1 MKSPI
6 YIDKKP
12 KPSLRWGLSLLAVAA
27 VAAAVAYHDGGGRQ
41 ERQTVTLARVPPAG
55 AADLPTARSGA
66 QAAAAAPAPL
76 PSETRAQQFD
86 RLARGTPAEALEA
99 VKLLRACDVLDLAKR
114 ERENHIAEGETVPA
128 QLDAWAGA
136 ADSCDGFAGAQK
148 AQAIPLALKA
158 AQAGVPGAFG
168 ELRRLEAQSFKQDGM
183 EDPRIAAALPA
194 IWDAYVKVADPGA
207 LLEKSMQEDGSMCLD
222 PPACSNVNPYQSLVH
237 WTAYVDTGASKTV
250 AANGDT
256 VTPRYAATL
265 GPDQAQAQ
273 AAIAEGH
280 TLYAN
285 RSVK

>member
-136 ADSCDGFAGAQK
+136 AD
-148 AQAIPLALKA
+148 
-158 AQAGVPGAFG
+158 
-168 ELRRLEAQSFKQDGM
+168 
-183 EDPRIAAALPA
+183 
-194 IWDAYVKVADPGA
+194 
-207 LLEKSMQEDGSMCLD
+207 
-222 PPACSNVNPYQSLVH
+222 
-237 WTAYVDTGASKTV
+237 
-250 AANGDT
+250 
-256 VTPRYAATL
+256 AAT
-265 GPDQAQAQ
+265 GSRAHRKRKPF
-273 AAIAEGH
+273 
-280 TLYAN
+280 
-285 RSVK
+285 RWR